1 MLPKITLVAIFYVLG
16 SLSISAQDTPTDINI
31 GTIHS
36 LHSNVLNEDRPYWL
50 SLPANFDPEKPYPV
64 IYMTDGDLSFH
75 FASGMLK
82 QLAATGKIPDII
94 LVSIPNTD
102 RNRDLTPTHTEVDSQ
117 GKQQSF
123 LKTTGGGDNFIEFI
137 KTELSSRIEE
147 NYTTSK
153 FRIYIGH
160 SFGGLLVTHAF
171 LEHSDF
177 FNAFLAIDP
186 SLWWDD
192 RVMNR
197 NLLEK
202 ISQKRSHNSTYY
214 MSSANNDNPLGNTML
229 EPQMQFMDSLT
240 RWDTDTLN
248 VKREYFS
255 NDNHGS
261 VDLISVY
268 NGLQFIFD
276 KYKLDFEKAVE
287 DPNYLDEHFSN
298 FSKRIGYNFS
308 PGENVINRL
317 AYTYLFVKKD
327 KDKALDLF
335 IQNTQNYPDS
345 SNTYDSLSDAY
356 KEIGNNEMVI
366 KNLEKAIEL
375 DPNAEGSKRKLKEFL
390 ESDRE

>member
-1 MLPKITLVAIFYVLG
+1 
-16 SLSISAQDTPTDINI
+16 
-31 GTIHS
+31 
-36 LHSNVLNEDRPYWL
+36 
-50 SLPANFDPEKPYPV
+50 
-64 IYMTDGDLSFH
+64 
-75 FASGMLK
+75 
-82 QLAATGKIPDII
+82 
-94 LVSIPNTD
+94 
-102 RNRDLTPTHTEVDSQ
+102 
-117 GKQQSF
+117 
-123 LKTTGGGDNFIEFI
+123 
-137 KTELSSRIEE
+137 
-147 NYTTSK
+147 
-153 FRIYIGH
+153 
-160 SFGGLLVTHAF
+160 
-171 LEHSDF
+171 
-177 FNAFLAIDP
+177 
-186 SLWWDD
+186 
-192 RVMNR
+192 
-197 NLLEK
+197 
-202 ISQKRSHNSTYY
+202 
-214 MSSANNDNPLGNTML
+214 ML

>member
-1 MLPKITLVAIFYVLG
+1 MSYFLGYIHIMGNSMLPKITLVAIFYVLG

-214 MSSANNDNPLGNTML
+214 MSS
-229 EPQMQFMDSLT
+229 
-240 RWDTDTLN
+240 DTDTLN

-298 FSKRIGYNFS
+298 FSKRIGYNF
-308 PGENVINRL
+308 
-317 AYTYLFVKKD
+317 
-327 KDKALDLF
+327 
-335 IQNTQNYPDS
+335 
-345 SNTYDSLSDAY
+345 
-356 KEIGNNEMVI
+356 
-366 KNLEKAIEL
+366 
-375 DPNAEGSKRKLKEFL
+375 
-390 ESDRE
+390 

>member
-1 MLPKITLVAIFYVLG
+1 
-16 SLSISAQDTPTDINI
+16 
-31 GTIHS
+31 
-36 LHSNVLNEDRPYWL
+36 
-50 SLPANFDPEKPYPV
+50 
-64 IYMTDGDLSFH
+64 MTDGDLSFH